1 MFKND
6 SNSYGLLRFIAA
18 AEWLLIL
25 PAVLF
30 MTSLFARNV
39 QPPGFEPADTA
50 RRVVE
55 WFSHS
60 PRLGLQTFLIALP
73 FAAFAIGC
81 ITAVG
86 RWRSDAMLRQAAR
99 ETLAAV
105 RAHLASLLI
114 SGATLAAGCILAIVA
129 LHMITE

>member
-1 MFKND
+1 MKDN
-6 SNSYGLLRFIAA
+6 SNSDGLLRFVAA

-30 MTSLFARNV
+30 MTSLFARSV

-60 PRLGLQTFLIALP
+60 PRVGLALYLIALP
-73 FAAFAIGC
+73 FAAFVLGC
-81 ITAVG
+81 LTTLR
-86 RWRSDAMLRQAAR
+86 RWTSDAMLRQAVR
-99 ETLAAV
+99 ETLRAV
-105 RAHLASLLI
+105 RSHLETLLI
-114 SGATLAAGCILAIVA
+114 AGATLAAGGILAIVA
-129 LHMITE
+129 MHMITD

>member
-1 MFKND
+1 MKD
-6 SNSYGLLRFIAA
+6 KSYGPLRFVAA

-30 MTSLFARNV
+30 MTSLFVRNV

-60 PRLGLQTFLIALP
+60 PGLGLDIFLIALP
-73 FAAFAIGC
+73 FAALVIGC
-81 ITAVG
+81 ITALR
-86 RWRSDAMLRQAAR
+86 RWTSDAMLRQAAR
-99 ETLAAV
+99 ETLAVV
-105 RAHLASLLI
+105 REHLATLLI
-114 SGATLAAGCILAIVA
+114 AGATLASGSILAIVA
-129 LHMITE
+129 LHLITE

>member
-1 MFKND
+1 MRDN
-6 SNSYGLLRFIAA
+6 SNSHGRLRFVAA

-25 PAVLF
+25 PAALF
-30 MTSLFARNV
+30 MTSLFVRNV

-73 FAAFAIGC
+73 FAAFVIGC
-81 ITAVG
+81 LTALR
-86 RWRSDAMLRQAAR
+86 RWRSDAMLRQAVR
-99 ETLAAV
+99 GTLAAV

-114 SGATLAAGCILAIVA
+114 AGATLAAGCILAIVA